1 MRGYNWATKI
11 KNKLEDP
18 EVKKVAVIGAGYIG
32 IEAAVAFCKSG
43 KEVTLLDIID
53 RPLGTYLD
61 KKMTDILEN
70 HLKEKGINVLTGSKI
85 SAFVGDEKVNAIKTE
100 KEEISVDLV
109 VQAAGVKANTEWL
122 RGTVDVDDHGWILT
136 NEYLQTS
143 LSDVYAVG
151 DATLAYSIPAR
162 AKIPLALATVARREA
177 RYVVK
182 HLFEKVPSKPFGG
195 VVGSSALS
203 VFDYH
208 FATSG
213 LNSST
218 AEKLGIT
225 VDSVYYEDM
234 IRPKYVP
241 EQHGNTKVFVQLFFD
256 QMTHQILGGAILSTY
271 DITAQGNI
279 IALAVQQ
286 KLTIEDLAEADFFFQ
301 PGFNRQWNVLNLTA
315 QKALGEELFTE

>member
-1 MRGYNWATKI
+1 
-11 KNKLEDP
+11 
-18 EVKKVAVIGAGYIG
+18 
-32 IEAAVAFCKSG
+32 
-43 KEVTLLDIID
+43 
-53 RPLGTYLD
+53 
-61 KKMTDILEN
+61 MTDILEN

-315 QKALGEELFTE
+315 QKDLVEELFTE